1 MRLIVVGASWC
12 RNCAMMRPRW
22 QQVQDQTQISVEY
35 CDFDQNP
42 EVVAFYR
49 LQNANLPA
57 CIFLDNQDNERLRLN
72 GLIETNKLV
81 ETIKH
86 LMSTTT

>member
-12 RNCAMMRPRW
+12 RDCAMMRPRW
-22 QQVQDQTQISVEY
+22 QEIQNQTQISVEY
-35 CDFDQNP
+35 YDFDQNP

-49 LQNANLPA
+49 LQTANLPA

-72 GLIETNKLV
+72 GVIETSKLIEKVKYLINN
-81 ETIKH
+81 
-86 LMSTTT
+86 TT